1 MMKINI
7 LIPRKVKGKQ
17 RPKFNRYS
25 GKVYTP
31 QQTINYENWVKTCF
45 LEQCGEIKPL
55 EKPLKVI
62 INSYYEMPKSVSKKK
77 KMQMLRNEIVPTVKP
92 DLDNIAKSI
101 LDSLNG
107 LAYLDDK
114 QVVYLEVAKF
124 YSDNAYVL
132 VSIEEIEEV
141 EII

>member
-7 LIPRKVKGKQ
+7 LIPGKVKGKQ

-45 LEQCGEIKPL
+45 LEQYGEIKLL

-114 QVVYLEVAKF
+114 QVVYLEVAKL

>member
-7 LIPRKVKGKQ
+7 LIPGKVKGKQ

-45 LEQCGEIKPL
+45 LEQYGEIKLL

-114 QVVYLEVAKF
+114 QVVYLEVAKL

-141 EII
+141 KFI